1 MDVRTRFAPSPTG
14 SLHIGGVRTALYAY
28 LVAKKNSGKFL
39 LRIEDTDRQRL
50 IPGSVED
57 ILDTLKWLGLNFD
70 GDPVFQSKR
79 QKIYQD
85 HAYKLVDN
93 GVAYESEGAV
103 WFKTSKTGKTS
114 FTDLV
119 GNRQIE
125 FDNSTQNDFVI
136 LKSDGFPTYHLAHVV
151 DDHIMETNPVIRG
164 AEWISSIP
172 KHVML
177 FNAFDWEIPSYAHLP
192 IILGPDKSK
201 LSKRHG
207 AKPASEFRK
216 DGFLAEA
223 ILNYMALLG
232 WTPKDGRE
240 IVSLDEMIQ
249 MFDLKDVHIANPVFD
264 ITKLEW
270 MNGEYIRRMSDLELT
285 KRLQEYLVDLSA
297 GALAKADH
305 PAKDK
310 IGPVVPLVKERIKKL
325 SDFIPLTDFLFE
337 KVEYEKEN
345 FEKII
350 TSRHSD
356 PAPSGAGE
364 ESIKKVLEKIL
375 ENMEKMEKPW
385 AADQFEKAF
394 RQFAESH
401 ELSVSETFQLIRV
414 AISGQLVTPPL
425 FESIK
430 ILGEEEVINR
440 VKEAMSFLTD

>member
-28 LVAKKNSGKFL
+28 LVAKKNNGKFL

-57 ILDTLKWLGLNFD
+57 IIDTLKWLGLKYD
-70 GDPVFQSKR
+70 EEPIFQSQR
-79 QKIYQD
+79 QKIYQE
-85 HAYKLVDN
+85 HAQKLVDKS
-93 GVAYESEGAV
+93 VAYESEGAI

-114 FTDLV
+114 ITDLV

-136 LKSDGFPTYHLAHVV
+136 LKSDSFPTYHLAHVV
-151 DDHIMETNPVIRG
+151 DDHLMETNPVIRG
-164 AEWISSIP
+164 AEWISSLP

-177 FNAFDWEIPSYAHLP
+177 FKAFEWEIPNYAHLP
-192 IILGPDKSK
+192 VILGPDKSK

-223 ILNYMALLG
+223 ILNFMALLG
-232 WTPKDGRE
+232 WTPKDDRE

-270 MNGEYIRRMSDLELT
+270 MNGEYIRRMSDHELT
-285 KRLQEYLVDLSA
+285 KRLQEYLV
-297 GALAKADH
+297 DH

-310 IGPVVPLVKERIKKL
+310 IGPVVPLIKERIKKL
-325 SDFIPLTDFLFE
+325 SDFIPLTQFLWE
-337 KVEYEKEN
+337 KVEYEKGI
-345 FEKII
+345 FEKIL
-350 TSRHSD
+350 TPRHSER
-356 PAPSGAGE
+356 SE

-375 ENMEKMEKPW
+375 ECLQTMNKPW
-385 AADQFEKAF
+385 TADQFEKAF
-394 RQFAESH
+394 RQFADIH
-401 ELSVSETFQLIRV
+401 GLSVTKTFQLIRV
-414 AISGQLVTPPL
+414 SISGQTVTPPL

-440 VKEAMSFLTD
+440 LKEAIRFLSS